1 MRPQWAPCTAKTCT
15 APTSF
20 GLRLRDHLSWTRAP
34 HALHGSPIA
43 RSRCSRRTSLATSP
57 PSASIRA
64 LWRSIC
70 AWARAAT
77 SVLARAGCGK
87 RWTLGA
93 STPTL
98 PLLTPSCHGQLPV
111 RVRDETVTKPPS
123 CHGLLPVRAYL
134 LQSALDALVSVGTFQ
149 TSTRSNETVTKPI
162 SPEATKPCGNP
173 RASASDFLHSGPG
186 PWAATAFRNRSL
198 LVLGDS
204 NLRL

>member
-1 MRPQWAPCTAKTCT
+1 MPSSRTRAWSPPAQWPTSQYHPRPSVKMRPQWAPCTAKTCT

-93 STPTL
+93 RTPTL
-98 PLLTPSCHGQLPV
+98 PLLT
-111 RVRDETVTKPPS
+111 PS

-149 TSTRSNETVTKPI
+149 TSTRSNETVTKP
-162 SPEATKPCGNP
+162 
-173 RASASDFLHSGPG
+173 
-186 PWAATAFRNRSL
+186 
-198 LVLGDS
+198 
-204 NLRL
+204 